1 MARPSVKAERTE
13 EILDAFERCVARLG
27 VEGTTLERI
36 AEESGLRRSLLRYH
50 IGNRSEM
57 VQALADRYIKSS
69 RTEACKMLASM
80 PESETSAPLLDYLFI
95 NIDEDQRRKI
105 LVAEALVSGADLYP
119 EIKHRMN
126 EWYSNF
132 VMILCRVISVDY
144 PDAEPAAQREVA
156 WGLISLVFNVQMMV
170 ALGGGELVLRDSR
183 RAAERL
189 LLSLKVSDPNPE
201 SESKLEGT
209 EELIA

>member
-80 PESETSAPLLDYLFI
+80 PESETSSPLLDYLFI
-95 NIDEDQRRKI
+95 DIDEDQRRKI

-119 EIKHRMN
+119 EIKQRMN

-132 VMILCRVISVDY
+132 VMILCRIINVDY
-144 PDAEPAAQREVA
+144 PDADATAQREVA
-156 WGLISLVFNVQMMV
+156 WGLISLVFNVQMMA
-170 ALGGGELVLRDSR
+170 ALGGGDSVLKDSR

-189 LLSLKVSDPNPE
+189 LLSLNGHRSKPE
-201 SESKLEGT
+201 PEAKLDAS
-209 EELIA
+209 EELLA